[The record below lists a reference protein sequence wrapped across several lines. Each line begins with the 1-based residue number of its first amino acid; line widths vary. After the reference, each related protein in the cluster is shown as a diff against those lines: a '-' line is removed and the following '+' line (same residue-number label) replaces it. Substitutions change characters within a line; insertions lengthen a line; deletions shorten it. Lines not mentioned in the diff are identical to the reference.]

1 MNLSFLTYHFTY
13 NSQKNQNSIIS
24 MILFVKF
31 FVSNVNF
38 IVLIDYSILLI
49 IHIFF
54 EVMDLLLM
62 PI

>member
-13 NSQKNQNSIIS
+13 NSQKNQNLIIS

-49 IHIFF
+49 IRIFF

>member
-13 NSQKNQNSIIS
+13 NSQKNQNLIIS

>member
-49 IHIFF
+49 IRIFF